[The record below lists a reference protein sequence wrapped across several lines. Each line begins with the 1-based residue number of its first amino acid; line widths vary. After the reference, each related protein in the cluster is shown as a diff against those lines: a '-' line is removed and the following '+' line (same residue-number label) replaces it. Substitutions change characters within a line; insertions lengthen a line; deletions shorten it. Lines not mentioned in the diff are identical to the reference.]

1 MDARTIRPR
10 GFPFAPSDQ
19 RGFTLIEMMAVVLI
33 MGTVLLLVPANLQGV
48 GSQGKLTNTANSLV
62 AAFNGARERAVL
74 DGYEV
79 HLELGAFRDGD
90 DWRNGWRFKF
100 TNVPPPEV
108 AGGEQADAAEQERLR
123 AQRTREREWLTTSW
137 HPCQSGVEIT
147 GVSSRKGSWD
157 KINEGGD
164 PRDVR
169 FFADGTVESGFAV
182 RLINEDMDTDREY
195 KTVTVIVNALTSEAS
210 WVEGEQ
216 DLPEALPSSNFGN

>member
-1 MDARTIRPR
+1 MGPLRPEGRR
-10 GFPFAPSDQ
+10 GACLDE

-33 MGTVLLLVPANLQGV
+33 MGTILLLVPANLQGV
-48 GSQGKLTNTANSLV
+48 GAQSKLTNTANSLV

-79 HLELGAFRDGD
+79 HLELGSFRDGEI
-90 DWRNGWRFKF
+90 WRNGWRFKF

-108 AGGEQADAAEQERLR
+108 AGGEGADAAEQERLR
-123 AQRTREREWLTTSW
+123 AERAREREWLTTSW
-137 HPCQSGVEIT
+137 HRCQSGVEIV

-157 KINEGGD
+157 KVNEGAE

-182 RLINEDMDTDREY
+182 RLINEDMDSDREY

-216 DLPEALPSSNFGN
+216 ELPEALPSSNFGN